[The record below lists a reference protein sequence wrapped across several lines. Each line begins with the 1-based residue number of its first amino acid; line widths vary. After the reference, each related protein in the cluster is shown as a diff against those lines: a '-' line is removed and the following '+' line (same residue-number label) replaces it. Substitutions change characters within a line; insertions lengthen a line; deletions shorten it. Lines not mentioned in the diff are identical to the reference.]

1 MAVGVLERLGFTQAR
16 NLEGGSEAWIAAG
29 YPVLEHAKP
38 PVAESAPVSVPIPTP
53 PVPKK
58 QVNLPERIS
67 ASELKRLLMDL
78 PNTFDL
84 VDVRPAEHF
93 RDYRLPGAVN
103 VDVSDLLENPKYLVG
118 VGPLVIVDRD
128 GSIAMAIGGA
138 LSQKTKR
145 TIKVLYN
152 GLQDYW
158 SQSGA
163 TMETQSSPAPLPAVA
178 TPPATQQQPAVPA
191 QPPATPKKK
200 SAGC

>member
-1 MAVGVLERLGFTQAR
+1 MA
-16 NLEGGSEAWIAAG
+16 
-29 YPVLEHAKP
+29 
-38 PVAESAPVSVPIPTP
+38 
-53 PVPKK
+53 KK
-58 QVNLPERIS
+58 RVDLPERLS

-84 VDVRPAEHF
+84 VDVRPPEHF
-93 RDYRLPGAVN
+93 RDYHLPGAVN

-128 GSIAMAIGGA
+128 GSVAMAVGGV

-158 SQSGA
+158 SQAGE
-163 TMETQSSPAPLPAVA
+163 TMGTGFSPAPPAVT
-178 TPPATQQQPAVPA
+178 TPPATQQPGLPA
-191 QPPATPKKK
+191 QPPATPPATPKKK